1 MDGEAEAERDA
12 NTTQVPF
19 SEVRTEGLP
28 RISTGA
34 NQYKYGKNRAE
45 EDARRYLVEK
55 EKLEKE
61 KEMIRTE
68 LMALRQEKRELKD
81 ALRNNPGTC
90 VSVVLA
96 LVRLGLDTSPSFAHL
111 VSYQDRGASP
121 SLPLSSSSSSS
132 SFLTNGSAFNVI
144 TAFGV
149 KGRKSITKTW

>member
-1 MDGEAEAERDA
+1 MDGEAEAEREA

-19 SEVRTEGLP
+19 SEVRTEGLFLP

-81 ALRNNPGTC
+81 AIRNNPGTC

-96 LVRLGLDTSPSFAHL
+96 LVQLSLDTSPSFAHL
-111 VSYQDRGASP
+111 VSYQDREASP

-132 SFLTNGSAFNVI
+132 SLLTNGSAINVI

-149 KGRKSITKTW
+149 KG